1 MRDIVVHNYDTIDKV
16 ILWNVAD
23 KEIEKIKIF
32 CNSILK
38 WGGRMSEL
46 EKIGKK
52 IHPIAKKYNLMYVW
66 IFGSYVKKKQRKD
79 SDIDILVRTEDV
91 AEGFKL
97 AEVKIALEE
106 ALEKQVDIV
115 TTGSIKGSL
124 LEDEDL
130 EEVLIYNHETD

>member
-1 MRDIVVHNYDTIDKV
+1 
-16 ILWNVAD
+16 
-23 KEIEKIKIF
+23 
-32 CNSILK
+32 
-38 WGGRMSEL
+38 MSEL

-52 IHPIAKKYNLMYVW
+52 IQPIAKKYNLMYVW
-66 IFGSYVKKKQRKD
+66 IFGSYVKKKQKKD

-97 AEVKIALEE
+97 VEVKFALEE
-106 ALEKQVDIV
+106 ALKRQVDIV